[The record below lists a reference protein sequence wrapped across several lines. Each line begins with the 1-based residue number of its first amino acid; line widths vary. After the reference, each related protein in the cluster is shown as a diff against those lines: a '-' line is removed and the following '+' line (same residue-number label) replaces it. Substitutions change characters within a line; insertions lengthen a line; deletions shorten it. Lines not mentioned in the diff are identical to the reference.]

1 MVKSSHV
8 RDYKFINV
16 AILNNTVLMDVLKNP
31 ILERVLKKIISKS
44 LWMLLNLI
52 IIFII
57 IKYSK

>member
-8 RDYKFINV
+8 RDYIFINV